1 MSAQTQANFQTV
13 SLSRSVD
20 YSETIDLVTQ
30 WRQGDVLRLHDSEE
44 GPNSFANDWLL
55 IKHSLSM
62 PVVDDATGDR
72 FLAQVL
78 ALRRGFQK
86 IGYSDGSVAV
96 WVTVPRFLTLGEPFV
111 LYKEPPYSVWSVES
125 MQHNVIDRIESVGGA
140 YID

>member
-78 ALRRGFQK
+78 ALRRFKPYLVSLDLAEDRQELAGMLHTH
-86 IGYSDGSVAV
+86 IAV
-96 WVTVPRFLTLGEPFV
+96 LHTVIPLR
-111 LYKEPPYSVWSVES
+111 
-125 MQHNVIDRIESVGGA
+125 R
-140 YID
+140 